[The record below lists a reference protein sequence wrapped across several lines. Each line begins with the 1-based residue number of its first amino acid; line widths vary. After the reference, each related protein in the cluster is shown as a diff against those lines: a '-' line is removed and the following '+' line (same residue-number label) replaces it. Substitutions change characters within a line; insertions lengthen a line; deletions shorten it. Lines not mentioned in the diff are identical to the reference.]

1 MNFLWELFQQRRI
14 AEANNK
20 AADAKQAARS
30 ADSLASRF
38 DSQIRQL
45 ERENDR
51 LTLAVMAIAE
61 LLREQFQI
69 SQETIEAKMR
79 DIDIRDG
86 ALDGKVK
93 RSGKLCGACQRVNG
107 SKRTAC
113 LYCGESLPKDS
124 FLFPGS

>member
-1 MNFLWELFQQRRI
+1 MGFLWELFQQRRL

-20 AADAKQAARS
+20 AADAQQAARS
-30 ADSLASRF
+30 AESLASRF
-38 DSQIRQL
+38 DGQIRQL
-45 ERENDR
+45 EQENDR

-61 LLREQFQI
+61 ILREQFHV
-69 SQETIEAKMR
+69 SQDAIEAKMR

-113 LYCGESLPKDS
+113 LYCGESLPTNS